1 MKHGTF
7 YSVVALLCMLL
18 VLPVLLA
25 VCAFLLPPQFSETFL
40 GEMAAKKQLLRE
52 TPGRRVIIIG
62 GSSVPFA
69 LDSERLEQEL
79 PGWSVVDYGL
89 YADLGTVTMLDW
101 ARDGIRSGD
110 LVVLA
115 PEQNSQ
121 AHSCRVGGDSLWQA
135 SDGCFSLLTQL
146 HPSRWEAV
154 LAAFPA
160 FAGKKL
166 HYFLTGG
173 PETEGI
179 YLRESFLENGDIRP
193 ELRQQNILPLG
204 YQPEQPITFDPDIL
218 SEDFVE
224 EVNAFATFVH
234 SRGAEIVYHF
244 SPMNAAALSPDVTRE
259 TIDRYYD
266 YLSQKLAMPILG
278 NPHNAILESGWF
290 YDSNFHL
297 NAAGS
302 LRFTRL
308 LTEDLKLFWKDP
320 TLTKIPIPQMPA
332 PLQRDFAGDSSC
344 EDCFTYRRTEIGWVA
359 ESLTEQGRSASRL
372 ILPARHEGLPVL
384 GFDAGLFRGN
394 VILEE
399 LTIQPNIS
407 AIPDGFA
414 EGCIKLHT
422 LNLTGAPTDYSIG
435 QGLLNGAGFQICVPS
450 EYLTAYRRNYFWQQ
464 YAAWIQEIQQ

>member
-1 MKHGTF
+1 MKRSKS
-7 YSVVALLCMLL
+7 YPIIALLGMFL

-40 GEMAAKKQLLRE
+40 GEMAAKQQLLRD
-52 TPGRRVIIIG
+52 TPGRRIIVIG
-62 GSSVPFA
+62 GSSVPFG
-69 LDSERLEQEL
+69 LNSEQLEQEL

-101 ARDGIRSGD
+101 ARDGIRPGD
-110 LVVLA
+110 LVVFA

-121 AHSCRVGGDSLWQA
+121 ALSCRVGGDSLWQA
-135 SDGCFSLLTQL
+135 CDGCFSLLTRL
-146 HPSRWEAV
+146 HPSRWETA

-173 PETEGI
+173 PEIEGI

-204 YQPEQPITFDPDIL
+204 YQPEQLISFDPDML
-218 SEDFVE
+218 SGDFVE
-224 EVNAFATFVH
+224 EVNAFAAFA
-234 SRGAEIVYHF
+234 RNQGAEIVFHF
-244 SPMNAAALSPDVTRE
+244 SPMNASALSPEVTRE
-259 TIDRYYD
+259 TIDQYYN
-266 YLSQKLAMPILG
+266 YLSQKIDMPILG

-290 YDSNFHL
+290 YDSNCHL

-308 LTEDLKLFWKDP
+308 LAEDLKLFWKDTTP
-320 TLTKIPIPQMPA
+320 TNIPIPQMPA
-332 PLQRDFAGDSSC
+332 PLPNDFTGDSSC
-344 EDCFTYRRTEIGWVA
+344 EDCFTYRRTETGWIA
-359 ESLTEQGRSASRL
+359 ESLTEKGRSAARL
-372 ILPARHEGLPVL
+372 ILPARHEGLPVV
-384 GFDAGLFRGN
+384 GFEAGLFRGN

-399 LTIQPNIS
+399 LTIQPNIP
-407 AIPDGFA
+407 AIPDNFA
-414 EGCIKLHT
+414 EGCIQLHT
-422 LNLTGAPTDYSIG
+422 LILTGAPTDYSIG

-450 EYLTAYRRNYFWQQ
+450 EHLTAYRRSYFWQQ
-464 YAAWIQEIQQ
+464 YAAWIQEIQ